1 MKKIFFTVV
10 LVALT
15 LVSFT
20 SLQQNEGVALS
31 DAQPV
36 LTTDISGNVDV
47 SSSVIAWKGFK
58 PTGSHNGTLLLKEGS
73 MQIEKGVLTGGMFVV
88 DMTSIK
94 DADGSKRLEGH
105 LNSPDFFDVKKYPT
119 STFVITSIAE
129 ESGKLAVTG
138 NLTLKEVTKSIT
150 IPASIVKVDG
160 LITFKSETFQVNR
173 ADFNIKYK
181 SKSFF
186 ANLKDKF
193 INDIMEISFEVKEAK

>member
-129 ESGKLAVTG
+129 KSGKLAVTG

-173 ADFNIKYK
+173 ADFNVKYG

-193 INDIMEISFEVKEAK
+193 INDMMEISFEVKEAK